1 MTAAQEAAKRYAIF
15 FPQFHR
21 VRVNDMAWGEG
32 FTDWT
37 LVAAANAFNSWER
50 RSPACGFYDLAKESD
65 VDAQFETAASA
76 GMDGFGIYHYRFD
89 DGPELD
95 AVERYLRRRRTPKGF
110 KYFYIWAN
118 EPWSTRWLGENIE
131 ILKNLSSCPNRQ
143 QVAAHVN
150 YLAPFITSDSYSHIQ
165 GRPLFV
171 IYRPDWFQDAPATLS
186 LYREEFA
193 RAGFEPSI
201 GFFAKDVSDLRYSKM
216 FDFCYLFEPRLFF
229 NSYGLRKNRTAV
241 DSYKRVA
248 QCLSAKQ
255 IERLSEILSRLPG
268 RQSRKGGS
276 TRHFFSEFLGYFNGR
291 ERSALIRSS
300 ACPVQNV
307 LSCGWN
313 NAPRYRGRFTE
324 LEVPTAEQIAQTLAP
339 ARGTEG
345 CSETIPLLC
354 NAWNEW
360 SEGAAL
366 EPCSY
371 LGDTLLQAYL
381 RRESIPATNA
391 VDEELITK

>member
-1 MTAAQEAAKRYAIF
+1 MKRYAIF

-37 LVAAANAFNSWER
+37 LVAAANAFNAWKR
-50 RSPACGFYDLAKESD
+50 RSPVCGFYDLAEPSD
-65 VDAQFETAASA
+65 VAAQFETAAGA

-95 AVERYLRRRRTPKGF
+95 AVERHLRHRRTPAGF

-118 EPWSTRWLGENIE
+118 EPWSTRWLGEDIK
-131 ILKNLSSCPNRQ
+131 ILKGLSARPSRQ
-143 QVAAHVN
+143 QVAGHVN
-150 YLAPFITSDSYSHIQ
+150 YLAPFLTSESYTRIEE
-165 GRPLFV
+165 RPLFV
-171 IYRPDWFQDAPATLS
+171 IYRPDWFTDPAATLS

-193 RAGFEPSI
+193 RAGLDPSI
-201 GFFAKDVSDLRYSKM
+201 GYFAKDVSDLQYSRI

-229 NSYGLRKNRTAV
+229 NSRGLRKNRAAV
-241 DSYKRVA
+241 RSYKRVA
-248 QCLSAKQ
+248 QLLSAKQ
-255 IERLSEILSRLPG
+255 NERLSEILSCLLG
-268 RQSRKGGS
+268 RHSLHSGSR
-276 TRHFFSEFLGYFNGR
+276 RHAFSEFLGYFNGC
-291 ERSALIRSS
+291 ERSALIRSFV
-300 ACPVQNV
+300 CPVQNV
-307 LSCGWN
+307 LTCGWN

-324 LEVPTAEQIAQTLAP
+324 LEVPATEQMAQTLGP
-339 ARGTEG
+339 ARGTQG

-381 RRESIPATNA
+381 RRESFPAVSA
-391 VDEELITK
+391 IKEEFSTSKHANIF